1 MKALYPGTFDPV
13 TNGHIDI
20 IERASKIFEEVI
32 VAVAANLEKTPLF
45 NTDERLDMLRQ
56 SCSHLKQVR
65 VNSLEGLLVDCVRDQ
80 GVKVIVKGLRAVSDF
95 EYEFQMAA
103 MNRQLAQD
111 VDTVFMMTSVQ
122 WQYLSSSIVKE
133 IAMLDGDVN
142 GLVPGLVAQRLG
154 EKVSERRG

>member
-1 MKALYPGTFDPV
+1 MKV
-13 TNGHIDI
+13 
-20 IERASKIFEEVI
+20 ESR
-32 VAVAANLEKTPLF
+32 
-45 NTDERLDMLRQ
+45 

-65 VNSLEGLLVDCVRDQ
+65 VDSLEGLLVDCVRDQ